1 MAESK
6 TRSGRVNDFQRG
18 AISTLR
24 AQGVTLT
31 KIAQVLGLHENTIQ
45 RQLQF
50 IEESGNDPFEFSKE
64 IIKNTLPLAAL
75 KQAQAV
81 MSEDN
86 ERADQA
92 SYRMLKGGGTYSE
105 HVQQTT
111 RSIPD
116 AEINA
121 GLTDM
126 LLQALSDTAVDTEYT
141 VSDPVDSLSASPG
154 TQGATIDNPPN
165 VGHGRQTTQNQP
177 NNNAEAPAKQL
188 PSTRPT
194 AVEQVRN
201 SGETLGKL
209 IAKENA
215 KRFTANASDDSI
227 TGATSIPD
235 STRDD
240 WG

>member
-177 NNNAEAPAKQL
+177 NNNAEAPA
-188 PSTRPT
+188 PSVPAR
-194 AVEQVRN
+194 
-201 SGETLGKL
+201 
-209 IAKENA
+209 
-215 KRFTANASDDSI
+215 
-227 TGATSIPD
+227 
-235 STRDD
+235 
-240 WG
+240 